1 MKIKT
6 YSEMKLRIK
15 ADDLVALLYRAKQGE
30 ILYHDK
36 LACDAKLMRLKQEHT
51 KLHAAYAKLK
61 EAHARALAAAAA
73 PSPIIPHDEP
83 APEGEVGS

>member
-15 ADDLVALLYRAKQGE
+15 ADDLVALLYRAKQAE
-30 ILYHDK
+30 IMYHENM
-36 LACDAKLMRLKQEHT
+36 ANQAKIVRLKKAHT
-51 KLHAAYAKLK
+51 KLRAAHTRAK
-61 EAHARALAAAAA
+61 AAAAA

-83 APEGEVGS
+83 APENN